1 MKIIDLF
8 EFDTEHLD
16 RNIFYYIFV
25 NKPTDTLEWLT
36 SDNFNTFDLEYYLS
50 HSGDKQTSLLFDRL
64 MERNNNDTASVLDKI
79 AKVLINK
86 FQKNWDVLH
95 DALFSEY
102 NPIENY
108 SMVEHESVNTNMN
121 TTNKSKQNTFGLGTT
136 AEDGSPSQKLDGSV
150 DTTGEAKDNYRDL
163 IRSGNIGTTTSQMMV
178 QSEVELRTL
187 RNNFNN
193 IIFDDIDSVLTT
205 CLY

>member
-8 EFDTEHLD
+8 EFDSEHLD
-16 RNIFYYIFV
+16 RNIFYYIYS

-36 SDNFNTFDLEYYLS
+36 SDNFNTFDIEYYLS
-50 HSGDKQTSLLFDRL
+50 HSGDKETSLLFNRL
-64 MERNNNDTASVLDKI
+64 MERDNDDIDSVLAKI
-79 AKVLINK
+79 AKIIINK
-86 FQKNWDVLH
+86 FQHNWDTLH
-95 DALFSEY
+95 NALFGDY

-108 SMVEHESVNTNMN
+108 SMIEHEEYNTSMN
-121 TTNKSKQNTFGLGTT
+121 TTTSSGTNRYALGTT
-136 AEDGSPSQKLDGSV
+136 SEDGSPSEKIDGSV
-150 DTTGEAKDNYRDL
+150 DTSGESKDNFRDL
-163 IRSGNIGTTTSQMMV
+163 TRSGNIGVTTSQQMI
-178 QSEVELRTL
+178 QSEIELRTL